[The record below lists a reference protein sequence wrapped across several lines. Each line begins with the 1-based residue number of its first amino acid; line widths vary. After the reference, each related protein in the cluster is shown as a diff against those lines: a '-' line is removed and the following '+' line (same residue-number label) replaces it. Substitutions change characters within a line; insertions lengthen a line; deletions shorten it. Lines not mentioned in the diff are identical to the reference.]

1 MKVNFSISTKDV
13 KLVCDREGLKYLSKS
28 DYEHILKD
36 TEKYY
41 ASNIKKDISQY
52 VYAQAFNH
60 LNELKKEYNNKKK
73 GNKVNIN

>member
-36 TEKYY
+36 TKKSYEL
-41 ASNIKKDISQY
+41 NIKKDISQY
-52 VYAQAFNH
+52 IYVQTFNY
-60 LNELKKEYNNKKK
+60 LNELKKEYNNKIK
-73 GNKVNIN
+73 